1 MLQLAERQGAIAA
14 ALLDPA
20 LPVPL
25 GLLGPA
31 GEPSPRR
38 FAVYRNNV
46 VASLSRVLATGVSGR
61 LPDRGRRV
69 LPDNGPQVRAIGA
82 TESTLAVLRV
92 RAVARPV
99 LIDATRNVRWAAAVT
114 VVLG

>member
-38 FAVYRNNV
+38 FAVYCNNV
-46 VASLSRVLATGVSGR
+46 VASLSSVLATAFPAACRIAGEEFFQTMAR
-61 LPDRGRRV
+61 KY
-69 LPDNGPQVRAIGA
+69 VRSAPPSLHSLFFA
-82 TESTLAVLRV
+82 F
-92 RAVARPV
+92 ARWP
-99 LIDATRNVRWAAAVT
+99 
-114 VVLG
+114 GQC